1 MQDFI
6 LSPGKNPDGPNI
18 SCMCSQYIS
27 LFSLLLQT
35 VLEDYDSRSEGGSGS
50 LVLRQRA
57 NCPLSRPDGRIVA
70 QRNMAFRF
78 FRLLYLF
85 SWDQVVALLIQHGH
99 QSHTGTF
106 EVILH
111 VQLFVL
117 SAGLERHKLWNKCF
131 MTEQQTYLLL
141 LCLGLRAPI
150 RPVITLSHY
159 ITPQGGVQR
168 SLQD

>member
-1 MQDFI
+1 MHPEFGKISWKYI
-6 LSPGKNPDGPNI
+6 LATKITEILRVCQLSIFTFG
-18 SCMCSQYIS
+18 
-27 LFSLLLQT
+27 
-35 VLEDYDSRSEGGSGS
+35 DYNSKSEGGSGC
-50 LVLRQRA
+50 LILRQRV

-70 QRNMAFRF
+70 QRNMAFRL
-78 FRLLYLF
+78 FRLLYLV
-85 SWDQVVALLIQHGH
+85 SWDQVVALLQLIH

-106 EVILH
+106 GVILH
-111 VQLFVL
+111 VQLFAL